1 MQKRTLLGLAICSL
15 LLKSP
20 GLMAHSAAETQPG
33 GLRDL
38 MTQSAAVAFGTVV
51 DIQYRNS
58 EPTREEPNGVPHTF
72 VTYAIKDVFRGDL
85 PEKFTL
91 RIPGGADGSGGAYSE
106 STAPTFARGESDV
119 LFINGGEPGDCQ
131 LVDCVEGRF
140 RVFEGR
146 MYNGFGVP
154 LVEAEK
160 ALRFGGKPHFELN
173 TMELP
178 RPDFDKVLRRPEVV
192 RWLEENKIDQSGL
205 DDLRKKYEAE
215 APEYY
220 RLNMQA
226 EGITENDD
234 YSGEAEAEVI
244 NKYGDPLSADDFF
257 ALLEHF
263 NAELG
268 APDQKAVAADPT
280 QAFVV
285 KPPVVAAVPEARVL
299 EPKVSDEELN
309 DRKQLDALSRLATT
323 QSTVK

>member
-1 MQKRTLLGLAICSL
+1 MQKRTLLGLATVCSL

-38 MTQSAAVAFGTVV
+38 MAQSAAVAYGTVV

-58 EPTREEPNGVPHTF
+58 KPTREEPNGVPHTF

-119 LFINGGEPGDCQ
+119 LFIAGGEPGDCQ

-140 RVFEGR
+140 RVFEGG

-178 RPDFDKVLRRPEVV
+178 RPDFDKVIKQPDVV
-192 RWLEENKIDQSGL
+192 RWLEANKIDQTGL
-205 DDLRKKYEAE
+205 AELRKKFEEE
-215 APEYY
+215 APAYY

-226 EGITENDD
+226 EGVTENDD
-234 YSGEAEAEVI
+234 YSGEEEAGVI
-244 NKYGDPLSADDFF
+244 EKYGDPLSTDDFF

-268 APDQKAVAADPT
+268 APEQKAVAADPT
-280 QAFVV
+280 QAFIV
-285 KPPVVAAVPEARVL
+285 KPPVTSVMLEAKVT

-309 DRKQLDALSRLATT
+309 ERKQMESLSRLSNTN
-323 QSTVK
+323 